1 MQRLALAL
9 ALPLLGLCALSC
21 SSEPVADPD
30 PQANQENQENQK
42 DSPTVVGT
50 YSKDGYNYIPAA
62 AFKGML
68 DSKKPVSIID
78 IQVEEEFAAH
88 SIPGAIATY
97 SYPVKSEDDK
107 AKLDAKLAELEG
119 DQPVVVVCP
128 RGGGGAKRCYD
139 HLAAK
144 VIAKDRLLILE
155 KGQAE
160 WSYEEYTKK
169 Q

>member
-1 MQRLALAL
+1 
-9 ALPLLGLCALSC
+9 
-21 SSEPVADPD
+21 
-30 PQANQENQENQK
+30 
-42 DSPTVVGT
+42 
-50 YSKDGYNYIPAA
+50 
-62 AFKGML
+62 ML

-107 AKLDAKLAELEG
+107 AKLDAKLRRA
-119 DQPVVVVCP
+119 
-128 RGGGGAKRCYD
+128 RGRSARPSSSAPWRGRCQALLRPSCAKG
-139 HLAAK
+139 
-144 VIAKDRLLILE
+144 IAKDRLLILE